1 MVKDRK
7 SKRPNQ
13 KMRDR
18 AVMEAFGK
26 GLSLL
31 PASESV
37 IRIAPPLIMEKQ
49 DVDAGLEILG
59 EVLRN
64 QSKA

>member
-1 MVKDRK
+1 
-7 SKRPNQ
+7 
-13 KMRDR
+13 MRDR

-37 IRIAPPLIMEKQ
+37 IRIAPPLIMERQ

-64 QSKA
+64 QSRT